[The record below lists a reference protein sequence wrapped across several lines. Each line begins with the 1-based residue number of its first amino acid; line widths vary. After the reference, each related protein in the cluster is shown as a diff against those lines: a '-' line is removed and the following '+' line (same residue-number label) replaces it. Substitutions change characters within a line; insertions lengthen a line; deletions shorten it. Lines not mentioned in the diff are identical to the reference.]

1 MAEKEA
7 YFFLGRYVP
16 MQTDTGF
23 RPKLVIGA
31 LAFSAFLITA
41 LPSWGASEGRMI
53 EVILDASGSMN
64 GKLAGGEMKIAAAK
78 SAVSEL
84 VRKMPE
90 GAVLSFR
97 AYGHQSPR
105 EKHDCQDTEFLVPF
119 GPLSKNRGLIEA
131 KAKGLTARGYTPITQ
146 VITKGAEDFPAD
158 FQGDKVMVLVSD
170 GKETCEG
177 DPCAAAQA
185 LAKKN
190 VKLVIHTV
198 GFGVDEAAKSQLEC
212 VARVTGGRYFP
223 AESTAELIKVLS
235 QAVETARTIKVE
247 KTGPGWLE
255 VKGADLS
262 GHQITKADTGEKVGS
277 LGHTQSSMKLPAGI
291 YNVTVGQAVWK
302 SVEVKAGEKTVLAPG
317 FLKVVHPTIQGQK
330 VVDPETGAVHG
341 TVGTVKDQMA
351 LMPGDYEVY
360 FGQLVWPVRIKAG
373 ETLVLKPGTVQVK
386 GAGIQGHTIR
396 DKKGT
401 VVGSVSSIQ
410 DWIPLPPGDY
420 SIDLKGK
427 TVPFSLKEG
436 EELKFQ

>member
-1 MAEKEA
+1 
-7 YFFLGRYVP
+7 
-16 MQTDTGF
+16 MQTVTGF
-23 RPKLVIGA
+23 RFKPVFSA
-31 LAFSAFLITA
+31 LAFSAFLMA
-41 LPSWGASEGRMI
+41 VLPSWGASEDRMI

-64 GKLAGGEMKIAAAK
+64 GKLGGGEVKIAAAK
-78 SAVSEL
+78 QAVGEL
-84 VRKMPE
+84 VKKLPDPT
-90 GAVLSFR
+90 VLGFR

-105 EKHDCQDTEFLVPF
+105 EKHDCQDTQFLVPF

-131 KAKGLTARGYTPITQ
+131 KAKGLTARGYTPITY

-158 FQGDKVMVLVSD
+158 FQGDKVIVLVSD

-177 DPCAAAQA
+177 DPCALAQA
-185 LAKKN
+185 LAKKGM
-190 VKLVIHTV
+190 KLVIHTV

-235 QAVETARTIKVE
+235 QAVEAARTVKVE

-317 FLKVVHPTIQGQK
+317 FLKVVHPTIQGHK
-330 VVDPETGAVHG
+330 VVEPETGAVHG
-341 TVGTVKDQMA
+341 SVSNTKNQMA
-351 LMPGDYEVY
+351 LMPGEYEVY
-360 FGQLVWPVRIKAG
+360 FGKLVWPVKIKAG

-386 GAGIQGHTIR
+386 GAVIRGHSIR
-396 DKKGT
+396 DIKGT

-420 SIDLKGK
+420 TVEIQGK
-427 TVPFSLKEG
+427 RVAFTLKEG
-436 EELKFQ
+436 EQLKFQ

>member
-1 MAEKEA
+1 MVANKRIFIKMMRA
-7 YFFLGRYVP
+7 AG
-16 MQTDTGF
+16 
-23 RPKLVIGA
+23 
-31 LAFSAFLITA
+31 LILLMGL
-41 LPSWGASEGRMI
+41 LPIAAWAANEGKMI

-64 GKLAGGEMKIAAAK
+64 GKLTGGEMKIVAAK

-84 VRKMPE
+84 VRKMPD

-119 GPLSKNRGLIEA
+119 GPPSKNRGQIEA

-158 FQGDKVMVLVSD
+158 FQGDKVIVLVSD

-177 DPCAAAQA
+177 DPCAMAQA
-185 LAKKN
+185 LAKKGM
-190 VKLVIHTV
+190 KLVIHTV

-212 VARVTGGRYFP
+212 VARATGGRYFP

-235 QAVETARTIKVE
+235 QAVETSRSVKVE

-291 YNVTVGQAVWK
+291 YNVTIGQAVWK

-317 FLKVVHPTIQGQK
+317 FLKVEHATVQGHK
-330 VVDPETGAVHG
+330 IVDSETGAIHG
-341 TVGTVKDQMA
+341 EVGNTKNNTA
-351 LMPGDYEVY
+351 LMPGDYEVF
-360 FGQLVWPVRIKAG
+360 FGKLVWPVKIKAG

-386 GAGIQGHTIR
+386 GAVIQGHTIR

-410 DWIPLPPGDY
+410 DWIPLPPGEY
-420 SIDLKGK
+420 TVEIQGK
-427 TVPFSLKEG
+427 REAFTLKEG
-436 EELKFQ
+436 EKLKFQ